1 MNPSL
6 SASAEDRR
14 HDGVLC
20 ALVGL
25 GAFLLIG
32 GSWRGDH
39 AVVGAVSALL
49 GLGLALLLRWRLPGS
64 LASRLGI
71 SLLAALMATAI
82 EVWAPHVLSERAS
95 GAAMPVVLA
104 LLLPYRDW
112 RPLALA
118 GVARALV
125 DVLKGQSQWSDVAL
139 LLALTGAL
147 GLLARRMERE
157 AAERFELQFLVNAMG
172 REGPIR
178 LNLDVVRAESVMGQ
192 RLKQVQQRMAQAL
205 GLVRQATLSVH
216 KVSTELSGSAVELSE
231 RTRSTARGLED
242 AAMSL
247 EQINVIVQESARA
260 SAEAKQLAFE
270 ASRMAA
276 QGGEVVGRMVTTMQD
291 INVSSRRIT
300 DIIGTIDGIAFQTN
314 ILALNAAVEAARAG
328 EAGRGFA
335 VVAAEVRMLAGR
347 SAEAAREI
355 KQLIAASMETVERG
369 TREAEA
375 VGSTM
380 NQLVGSVQGVG
391 GAFESLT
398 ADSAEHAASI
408 DVVTASVK
416 ELDVVTTRNLDVAQ
430 RSNEIAAALL
440 HEAVRLAEVLTSFR
454 IGDDQQVA
462 ALLGQAREAAE
473 AADAAVREATS
484 GRQRGESGSGGV
496 DFF

>member
-1 MNPSL
+1 
-6 SASAEDRR
+6 
-14 HDGVLC
+14 
-20 ALVGL
+20 
-25 GAFLLIG
+25 
-32 GSWRGDH
+32 
-39 AVVGAVSALL
+39 
-49 GLGLALLLRWRLPGS
+49 
-64 LASRLGI
+64 
-71 SLLAALMATAI
+71 
-82 EVWAPHVLSERAS
+82 
-95 GAAMPVVLA
+95 
-104 LLLPYRDW
+104 
-112 RPLALA
+112 
-118 GVARALV
+118 
-125 DVLKGQSQWSDVAL
+125 
-139 LLALTGAL
+139 
-147 GLLARRMERE
+147 
-157 AAERFELQFLVNAMG
+157 
-172 REGPIR
+172 
-178 LNLDVVRAESVMGQ
+178 VMGQ

-462 ALLGQAREAAE
+462 ALLGQARLAAD

-484 GRQRGESGSGGV
+484 GRQRSDKASGGV

>member
-1 MNPSL
+1 MNPNL
-6 SASAEDRR
+6 SFAAEARR
-14 HDGVLC
+14 HDQVIG
-20 ALVGL
+20 ALIGIEAV
-25 GAFLLIG
+25 LLIG
-32 GSWRGDH
+32 GSWSESGFVFGLAAALLGVAIAAGLIWRLPGTL
-39 AVVGAVSALL
+39 SARL
-49 GLGLALLLRWRLPGS
+49 GLGLV
-64 LASRLGI
+64 
-71 SLLAALMATAI
+71 AALMMAAI
-82 EVWAPHVLSERAS
+82 EFWAPRLLSERAI

-104 LLLPYRDW
+104 MLLPYRDW

-118 GVARALV
+118 GVVHGLADL
-125 DVLKGQSQWSDVAL
+125 LKGQSALTDVLL

-147 GLLARRMERE
+147 CLLARRMELE
-157 AAERFELQFLVNAMG
+157 LAERFELQFLVNAMG
-172 REGPIR
+172 SEGPIR
-178 LNLDVVRAESVMGQ
+178 LNLDVVRAESPMGQ

-205 GLVRQATLSVH
+205 GLVREATMSVH
-216 KVSTELSGSAVELSE
+216 QVSSELSGSAVELSE

-260 SAEAKQLAFE
+260 SAEAKQLAYE

-276 QGGEVVGRMVTTMQD
+276 QGGEVVGRMVTSMQE

-300 DIIGTIDGIAFQTN
+300 DIIGTIDAIAFQTN

-335 VVAAEVRMLAGR
+335 VVATEVRMLAGR

-355 KQLIAASMETVERG
+355 KGLIAASLETVDRG
-369 TREAEA
+369 TREAETA
-375 VGSTM
+375 GRTM
-380 NQLVGSVQGVG
+380 SQLVGSVQGVG
-391 GAFESLT
+391 KAFESLT
-398 ADSAEHAASI
+398 ADSAEHAVSI

-454 IGDDQQVA
+454 IGNDQQVET
-462 ALLGQAREAAE
+462 LLAE
-473 AADAAVREATS
+473 ARQAAAAADTMVREVAS
-484 GRQRGESGSGGV
+484 GRQRSEETSGGV

>member
-1 MNPSL
+1 VNPSL

-20 ALVGL
+20 AVVGL
-25 GAFLLIG
+25 EAVMLVG
-32 GSWRGDH
+32 GSWRGEN
-39 AVVGAVSALL
+39 AVLAALVAL
-49 GLGLALLLRWRLPGS
+49 AGLLLALGLRWRLPGA
-64 LASRLGI
+64 LPGRLGI
-71 SLLAALMATAI
+71 ALTTALLISAI
-82 EVWAPHVLSERAS
+82 GYWAPGVLSERAS

-118 GVARALV
+118 GVAHALV
-125 DVLKGQSQWSDVAL
+125 DLLKDPSQLTDVAL

-147 GLLARRMERE
+147 GLLAQRMERE

-300 DIIGTIDGIAFQTN
+300 DIIGTIDSIAFQTN

-335 VVAAEVRMLAGR
+335 VVATEVRMLAGR

-355 KQLIAASMETVERG
+355 KQLIAASLETVERG
-369 TREAEA
+369 THEAELA
-375 VGSTM
+375 GSTM
-380 NQLVGSVQGVG
+380 RELVGSVQGVG
-391 GAFESLT
+391 KAFESLT

-408 DVVTASVK
+408 DVVTSSVK

>member
-1 MNPSL
+1 VNPSL

-95 GAAMPVVLA
+95 GAAMPVLLA

-112 RPLALA
+112 RVLVLA
-118 GVARALV
+118 GGANAFAR
-125 DVLKGQSQWSDVAL
+125 VLLGRADTTNIL
-139 LLALTGAL
+139 LLIALTAGLA
-147 GLLARRMERE
+147 LLARRMEQE
-157 AAERFELQFLVNAMG
+157 ASERFELEFLVNAMG

-178 LNLDVVRAESVMGQ
+178 LNLDAVRAESKVGA
-192 RLKQVQQRMAQAL
+192 RLKQVQLRMADAL
-205 GLVRQATLSVH
+205 GLVRTATMGIH
-216 KVSTELSGSAVELSE
+216 HVSKELGLGAVDLRE
-231 RTRSTARGLED
+231 RTEQTVRGLED

-247 EQINVIVQESARA
+247 DQINVIVQESARA
-260 SAEAKQLAFE
+260 SGEARKLAGDASQLAE
-270 ASRMAA
+270 R
-276 QGGEVVGRMVTTMQD
+276 GGTVVKRLVTTMQD
-291 INVSSRRIT
+291 IDVSSRRIT
-300 DIIGTIDGIAFQTN
+300 EIIGTIDGIAFQTN

-347 SAEAAREI
+347 SSEAAREI
-355 KQLIAASMETVERG
+355 KQLITASLETVARG
-369 TREAEA
+369 TREAELA
-375 VGSTM
+375 GSTM
-380 NQLVGSVQGVG
+380 NEVVGSVVGVG
-391 GAFESLT
+391 RAFETLT

-416 ELDVVTTRNLDVAQ
+416 ELDEVTTRNVAVAV
-430 RSNEIAAALL
+430 RTSEIATELLQEAA
-440 HEAVRLAEVLTSFR
+440 RLAEVLSSFR
-454 IGDDQQVA
+454 LGNDEQVA
-462 ALLGQAREAAE
+462 HLLEQTLA
-473 AADAAVREATS
+473 AADQSKKALADAIQLRDRS
-484 GRQRGESGSGGV
+484 GNSSGGV